1 MNVYIYIYIYILSIH
16 IYIYIYIYMRPMFK
30 TAWPNDNPPSDHG
43 HAACPCSTGPPTHV
57 SLGALTNEI
66 GTPDPN

>member
-1 MNVYIYIYIYILSIH
+1 
-16 IYIYIYIYMRPMFK
+16 MRPMFK